1 MKAMSRRLWSR
12 AMGQEEDLPSGFAD
26 EIGVEWI
33 DFDPERAR
41 ARIAVEPRHLQ
52 PGGIVHGGVYAALA
66 ESICSAATFVA
77 VRDDDMVALGMAN
90 STTFLR
96 PISEGHVNA
105 VARARQR
112 GRTTWVWDCELSDDE
127 GRVCAL
133 VRMTAAVRP
142 RRD

>member
-1 MKAMSRRLWSR
+1 
-12 AMGQEEDLPSGFAD
+12 MGQEEVIPAGFAD

-66 ESICSAATFVA
+66 ESICSAATYFA
-77 VRDDDMVALGMAN
+77 VRENGMVALGMAN

-133 VRMTAAVRP
+133 ARMTAAVRP

>member
-1 MKAMSRRLWSR
+1 MAETEI
-12 AMGQEEDLPSGFAD
+12 APGGFAE

-33 DFDPERAR
+33 DLDPDNAR
-41 ARIAVEPRHLQ
+41 ARIKVEQRHLQ
-52 PGGIVHGGVYAALA
+52 PDGIVHGGVYASLA
-66 ESICSAATFVA
+66 ESLCSAATYMA
-77 VRDDDMVALGMAN
+77 VKDEGKVSLGMAN

-96 PISEGHVNA
+96 PISSGHVNA
-105 VARARQR
+105 AARARQR
-112 GRTTWVWDCELSDDE
+112 GRTTWVWDAELTDDE

>member
-1 MKAMSRRLWSR
+1 V
-12 AMGQEEDLPSGFAD
+12 GQEETLPSGFAD

-33 DFDPERAR
+33 DFDPEQAR

-66 ESICSAATFVA
+66 ESICSAATYFA
-77 VRDDDMVALGMAN
+77 VRENGMVALGMAN

>member
-1 MKAMSRRLWSR
+1 
-12 AMGQEEDLPSGFAD
+12 MGQEEAIPSGFAD

-41 ARIAVEPRHLQ
+41 ARIAIEPRHLQ

-66 ESICSAATFVA
+66 ESICSAATYVA
-77 VRDDDMVALGMAN
+77 VRDNDMVALGMAN
-90 STTFLR
+90 NTTFLR

-133 VRMTAAVRP
+133 VRMTAAIRP

>member
-1 MKAMSRRLWSR
+1 
-12 AMGQEEDLPSGFAD
+12 MGQEEAIPAGFAD

-66 ESICSAATFVA
+66 ESICSAATYLA
-77 VRDDDMVALGMAN
+77 VKENDMVALGMAN

-112 GRTTWVWDCELSDDE
+112 GRTTWVWDCELSDDK

>member
-1 MKAMSRRLWSR
+1 
-12 AMGQEEDLPSGFAD
+12 MGQEEAIPAGFAD

-66 ESICSAATFVA
+66 ESICSAATYLA
-77 VRDDDMVALGMAN
+77 VRENDMVALGMAN

-105 VARARQR
+105 VARARQQ